1 MHKTLSDNRVFNH
14 FRNLRLTEKLFIQGL
29 TVVIILIVIQA
40 WLNGVQ
46 QSLMNYLPPI
56 GLAMLLL
63 ITYLVQPLILGATN
77 IALINSLHKTR
88 GWQVGIWLNGIFLL
102 LTFTTLNLV
111 LRINFNLSFL
121 PSIAIIDLLLSVPFG
136 CIARFSNGG
145 WNKPID

>member
-1 MHKTLSDNRVFNH
+1 MHKTLSDNKVFNH
-14 FRNLRLTEKLFIQGL
+14 FRNLRLAEKLFIQGL

-56 GLAMLLL
+56 GLVISLL
-63 ITYLVQPLILGATN
+63 ITYFVQPLILGATN
-77 IALINSLHKTR
+77 IALINSLHKTK

-102 LTFTTLNLV
+102 LVFTTLNFV
-111 LRINFNLSFL
+111 LQVTFNLSFL
-121 PSIAIIDLLLSVPFG
+121 PSIAIIDLLLSLPFG
-136 CIARFSNGG
+136 CIAKFSNGG